1 MILRA
6 LSLLTLTCMASSTVI
21 ANQASDA
28 VAPETPTGWETKKA
42 QQSKEW
48 MVTAANPIAS
58 QYAAQVLNDGG
69 NAVDAM
75 VVTQLVLGLVEP
87 QSSGIGGGA
96 FLVYWDGEKKNLTTF
111 DARETAP
118 LAVKPEH
125 FIGEDGQPL
134 KFYDAVVSGLS
145 VGTPGAIKLLWE
157 MHQKHGSVK
166 WPRLIEPVI
175 ELAEQGFTISPRL
188 ASLIERDKQ
197 HLSIDANSKA
207 YFLNADGSAKQAG
220 EVLIN
225 QAYADTLRLLAT
237 YGENA
242 FYQGDIANDI
252 VTAVANH
259 PKHTGVLA
267 KKDLARYEVIERTPI
282 CVDYLEYDVCGMGPP
297 SSGGIAVGQILK
309 LSEQFPLHEW
319 GSSSANSYKV
329 IGDATQLAF
338 ADRAKYLADS
348 DFVSVPSQGLINEDY
363 LKQRAEMIN
372 LKAPL
377 KSVSAGSP
385 PWEISLNYANDQ
397 SIELPSTTH
406 FNIVDAEGNVVSL
419 TSSVENVF
427 GSRIM
432 VRGFLLNN
440 QMTDF
445 SFKHHQDGQIIANH
459 IAPGKRPRSSMSP
472 TIVLKNGSPYLSIGS
487 PGGSYIIGYV
497 AQALIAHLTWQ
508 LPLDEVVQLPHI
520 SNRFGTVEFE
530 QDTSAQ
536 QYEQQFKKWGYKTK
550 LKPLNSGLHIIKIEQ
565 DLTGVAD
572 PRREGVA
579 IGENQM
585 VRQ

>member
-1 MILRA
+1 MILRT
-6 LSLLTLTCMASSTVI
+6 LSLLTLACVASSTVI

-42 QQSKEW
+42 QQSKKW

-58 QYAAQVLNDGG
+58 QYAAQVLNGGG
-69 NAVDAM
+69 NAIDAM

-125 FIGEDGQPL
+125 FISEDGQPL

-225 QAYADTLRLLAT
+225 QAYADTLKLLAT

-319 GSSSANSYKV
+319 GSSNANSYKV

-338 ADRAKYLADS
+338 ADRGKYLADS

-385 PWEISLNYANDQ
+385 PWEIALNYANDQ

-445 SFKHHQDGQIIANH
+445 SFKHHQDDQIIANH

-497 AQALIAHLTWQ
+497 AQALIAHLAWQ
-508 LPLDEVVQLPHI
+508 LPLEEVVQLPHI

-565 DLTGVAD
+565 DLTGAAD

-585 VRQ
+585 VGQ

>member
-1 MILRA
+1 MILRT
-6 LSLLTLTCMASSTVI
+6 LSLLTLAYIIPSTVF

-28 VAPETPTGWETKKA
+28 IAPETPTGWEAKKA

-58 QYAAQVLNDGG
+58 QYAAKVLSDGG

-96 FLVYWDGEKKNLTTF
+96 FLVYWDSKQKSLTTF

-125 FIGEDGQPL
+125 FVGEDGQPL

-175 ELAEQGFTISPRL
+175 ELAQQGFVISPRL
-188 ASLIERDKQ
+188 ARLIERDKQ

-207 YFLNADGSAKQAG
+207 YFLNEDGSAKQAG

-225 QAYADTLRLLAT
+225 QEYASTLKLLAT

-252 VTAVANH
+252 VAAVTNH

-319 GSSSANSYKV
+319 GSTSAKSYKV

-377 KSVSAGSP
+377 KIVNAGSP
-385 PWEISLNYANDQ
+385 PWETALNYANDQ

-406 FNIVDAEGNVVSL
+406 FNIVDAQGNVVSL

-459 IAPGKRPRSSMSP
+459 ITPGKRPRSSMSP

-508 LPLDEVVQLPHI
+508 LPLEDVVQLPHI

-530 QDTSAQ
+530 QDTNAQ

-565 DLTGVAD
+565 DLTGAAD